1 MPGLFCALKF
11 PAQTFSIGWH
21 ITFQNKILTLQ
32 RFMRKYLL
40 FLLIILLLTPS
51 AMGQQ
56 RLKRSLSNNSSTTF
70 TVGNDEDTDDE
81 AADDEEKGIK
91 ALKGKKKKKADVLPV
106 GLKTWHVN
114 DFGVI
119 YSIAPDTLMHTF
131 QNSNFTDGLY
141 GEYNTTGNMG
151 APRMARLFALRPVKF
166 SYFFFADPYDF
177 FITPFSSQI
186 FTNTKSP
193 ITNITYHE
201 CGNRDNGE
209 DRIRALFAVN
219 SGKDIGL
226 GFKLDYLYGRGY
238 YNHQST
244 ADFAATLWGSVN
256 KERYAAHFTIFANY
270 LKTSE
275 NGGITDDD
283 YVKNPENFPSKFGT
297 SDIPTRINHAW
308 NKMHVNGGQLTHRY
322 SLGFRRMETRID
334 TTKAKSKT
342 DVDDLPILLPEDQAG
357 KDRAAQGTATTID
370 PYSAEAMSISRKDSD
385 RLKGP
390 KIDTIYT
397 FVPVTSFIHTLKVN
411 YNTRNFLANE
421 NLSGFYTNK
430 YFQADSTLDK
440 FSHTNVSN
448 LLAVELHEGFNKWAK
463 AGIRLFA
470 RHDFN
475 QYSMPFS
482 RYLNDRHNEN
492 RVFLGGTL
500 FKEKGHTLH
509 YALLGD
515 VSGDGNT
522 WGEFELRA
530 NADLRFKLFK
540 DSVRL
545 SAFAYTVNREPT
557 YFYRHFSSGYLKWD
571 NDLDM
576 QMTTHIGGRLESE
589 LTRTRLA
596 FDIQNIKNYTY
607 FANEASLP
615 TGTTATQYTNNVVVR
630 QASDN
635 IQLLSLMLGQDFR
648 LGILNWENL
657 VAYQT
662 TSDKHVLPLPS
673 LSVYTNL
680 YLKFIISKVLHVEFG
695 ADMRYFT
702 KYEAPSYSPAL
713 GMFVNQAAEE
723 RVDVGN
729 HPVVN
734 VYANFHLQHTRFYI
748 MASHV
753 NYSKDGGN
761 VFLAPHYPY
770 NPFAIKFG
778 ISWDFF
784 N

>member
-1 MPGLFCALKF
+1 M
-11 PAQTFSIGWH
+11 S
-21 ITFQNKILTLQ
+21 
-32 RFMRKYLL
+32 KYLL
-40 FLLIILLLTPS
+40 SLLIILLLAPPM
-51 AMGQQ
+51 MGQQ
-56 RLKRSLSNNSSTTF
+56 RLKRSLSNSSSTTF
-70 TVGNDEDTDDE
+70 GINDDE
-81 AADDEEKGIK
+81 NGFDDETSEDEQGIK
-91 ALKGKKKKKADVLPV
+91 SLKGKKKKKPDDIPV
-106 GLKTWHVN
+106 GLKTWRVN
-114 DFGVI
+114 DFGVVD
-119 YSIAPDTLMHTF
+119 SIAPDTLMHTF

-151 APRMARLFALRPVKF
+151 SPRMARLFALRPVKF
-166 SYFFFADPYDF
+166 SYFFFSDPYDF
-177 FITPFSSQI
+177 FITPFTAQT

-209 DRIRALFAVN
+209 DRIRALYAVN
-219 SGKDIGL
+219 AGKDIGI

-244 ADFAATLWGSVN
+244 ADFNATFWGSVN
-256 KERYAAHFTIFANY
+256 KERYKAHFTIFANY
-270 LKTSE
+270 LKTAE

-283 YVKNPENFPSKFGT
+283 YVKNPQNFPSKFGT
-297 SDIPTRINHAW
+297 SDIPTQINRAW

-322 SLGFRRMETRID
+322 SVGFRKMETHID
-334 TTKAKSKT
+334 TTKNAQRA
-342 DVDDLPILLPEDQAG
+342 DVDDLPILLSASPA
-357 KDRAAQGTATTID
+357 KPNAMRPNNTTSPSD
-370 PYSAEAMSISRKDSD
+370 PYSAATMSLDKKDSD
-385 RLKGP
+385 KIKGP
-390 KIDTIYT
+390 KIDTTYT
-397 FVPVTSFIHTLKVN
+397 FVPVTSFIHTLKIN

-421 NLSGFYTNK
+421 DLSGFYTNK
-430 YFQADSTLDK
+430 YYQADSTLDK

-448 LLAVELHEGFNKWAK
+448 QIAIELHEGFNKWAK

-475 QYSMPFS
+475 QFSMPVT
-482 RYLNDRHNEN
+482 RYLNDRYNEN
-492 RVFLGGTL
+492 KVFLGGTL
-500 FKEKGHTLH
+500 FKEKGNTLH
-509 YALLGD
+509 YALLGE
-515 VSGDGNT
+515 VCGDGKT

-530 NADLRFKLFK
+530 HADLRFRLLK
-540 DSVRL
+540 DSVKF

-557 YFYRHFSSGYLKWD
+557 FFYRHFSSHYLRWN
-571 NDLDM
+571 NDLSL

-589 LTRTRLA
+589 LTRTRLS

-607 FANEASLP
+607 FANEASLL
-615 TGTTATQYTNNVVVR
+615 TGSSGEQYTSNVVVR

-635 IQLLSLMLGQDFR
+635 IQLLSLVLGQDFR

-662 TSDKHVLPLPS
+662 TTDKHVLPLPALS
-673 LSVYTNL
+673 LYTNL
-680 YLKFIISKVLHVEFG
+680 YLKFVISKVLRVEFG

-702 KYEAPSYSPAL
+702 QYEAPAYSPAL
-713 GMFVNQAAEE
+713 GLFVNQANEN

-734 VYANFHLQHTRFYI
+734 VYANFHLKHTRFYI